1 MEEQVIAQDGGVLV
15 SKKDKNKDVVRLGY
29 VFFLLFNE

>member
-15 SKKDKNKDVVRLGY
+15 SEKDKNDDVVRLGY
-29 VFFLLFNE
+29 AFFLFDK